1 MSRREGRPEPCP
13 LLQPLCQEG
22 MVGGEVGK
30 NMCWEK
36 KDPDLEASAE
46 GDGVTEGLEGKEM
59 GLGKSQGRIT
69 CGSVERQRPVSGA
82 EV

>member
-1 MSRREGRPEPCP
+1 MSRRDGRAEPCP

-22 MVGGEVGK
+22 IGGGVGK
-30 NMCWEK
+30 SSQNMFGGK

-46 GDGVTEGLEGKEM
+46 GDGVTEGLEGKER

-69 CGSVERQRPVSGA
+69 CGSVERQRPVSRA
-82 EV
+82 